1 MGKAFTFLIVAAAV
15 VARGLADDAGDFQKL
30 NGEQRLAR
38 ARVAHGKIIAQK
50 FKDAGLP
57 YPAREIF
64 LRWFKRE
71 AVVELWAREDTGRFQ
86 LVATYPILAT
96 SGGPGPKRREGD
108 GQVPEGFYEIDRFN
122 PASLFHLSLGLNY
135 PNPADRILARDGNP
149 GGDIFIH
156 GSNVSIG
163 CAPLGDAAIE
173 QLYLAALDTRS
184 RGQTHLPVHVFPA
197 RMHGAEWTT
206 FAAGH
211 AALAPFWLQ
220 LQPAYDAFERDH
232 TLPAFTVAP
241 DGRYR
246 VAPLR

>member
-1 MGKAFTFLIVAAAV
+1 MVKMLALLLVAAAV
-15 VARGLADDAGDFQKL
+15 SRGQNADDFQKL
-30 NGEQRLAR
+30 SGEQRVAR
-38 ARVAHGKIIAQK
+38 ARAAHGKIIAQK

-71 AVVELWAREDTGRFQ
+71 AAVELWAREDGGAFR
-86 LVATYPILAT
+86 LIATYEILAT

-108 GQVPEGFYEIDRFN
+108 RQVPEGFYEIDRFN
-122 PASLFHLSLGLNY
+122 PESLFHLSLGLNY
-135 PNPADRILARDGNP
+135 PNAADRILSDRERP

-184 RGQTHLPVHVFPA
+184 RGQTHIPIHVFPA
-197 RMHGAEWTT
+197 RMHGAEWIA
-206 FAAGH
+206 FAAERPT
-211 AALAPFWLQ
+211 LVPFWQQ
-220 LQPAYDAFERDH
+220 LQPAYEAFERDRIV
-232 TLPAFTVAP
+232 PAFTVAP

-246 VAPLR
+246 VSPPR